1 MINSG
6 KFVFGSGPQNEA
18 NMDSSEVLTTLIL
31 CGFMGALGQGVRAAV
46 GLKSAA
52 TLAAQNPSQHTEFDV
67 AYFTLSLMIGF
78 TAGILAGL
86 AIGLNKLAKIDPND
100 PKLLLAIVAAGY
112 AGTDFIEN
120 AFTNLVP
127 RSVTPPQFRVG
138 DEASHPA
145 DRAPSKGNLKSLP
158 LSSRAGKAPS
168 YVQMI
173 DNADLSAALKVV
185 APRVNTNIWVPALSP
200 SFLKFDLTTDRR
212 VAAAVGQFLVEAG
225 DSFQEL
231 AEDLDYTSA
240 TRIAEVYPNEF
251 STAEDAEPFV
261 RRPEA
266 LANRV
271 YANKLGNRG
280 EASGDGWRFRGRGLI
295 QITGRDDYTEFGST
309 LGMTPEEAAAYCE
322 QPVGA
327 AMSGCWYLASRG
339 CLVRADHWLISDI
352 TSSVNGAAMVGA
364 EQRREYSDAM
374 LKALGDWLTPA
385 DSFGTAKSRIVNSMT

>member
-1 MINSG
+1 
-6 KFVFGSGPQNEA
+6 
-18 NMDSSEVLTTLIL
+18 MDSSEVLTTLIL

-52 TLAAQNPSQHTEFDV
+52 TLAAQNPSQQTEFDV

-86 AIGLNKLAKIDPND
+86 AIGLEKFAKIDPND
-100 PKLLLAIVAAGY
+100 PKLLLAIIAAGY

-127 RSVTPPQFRVG
+127 KIRTPPQVPTG
-138 DEASHPA
+138 DEVSHPA
-145 DRAPSKGNLKSLP
+145 NRGPSKRYLKSIP
-158 LSSRAGKAPS
+158 PSSRETEVPS
-168 YVQMI
+168 YVQTI
-173 DNADLSAALKVV
+173 DNADLRAALKVV
-185 APRVNTNIWVPALSP
+185 APRVTLNIWVPALSY
-200 SFLKFDLTTDRR
+200 SFLRFDLTTDRR
-212 VAAAVGQFLVEAG
+212 IAAAIGQFLVEAG

-240 TRIAEVYPNEF
+240 TRISEVYPSEF
-251 STAEDAEPFV
+251 PTVEDAEPFV
-261 RRPEA
+261 RRPKA
-266 LANRV
+266 FANRV

-309 LGMTPEEAAAYCE
+309 LGMTAEEAAVYCE

-339 CLVRADHWLISDI
+339 CLVRADHWLISEI
-352 TSSVNGAAMVGA
+352 TRLVNGPAMLDAG
-364 EQRREYSDAM
+364 ERLEYSNAM
-374 LKALGDWLTPA
+374 LKALG
-385 DSFGTAKSRIVNSMT
+385 G

>member
-1 MINSG
+1 
-6 KFVFGSGPQNEA
+6 
-18 NMDSSEVLTTLIL
+18 MDSFGVLTTIIL

-52 TLAAQNPSQHTEFDV
+52 TLAAQHPSQQTEFDA

-78 TAGILAGL
+78 TAGILAGFL
-86 AIGLNKLAKIDPND
+86 IGLDKFAKIDPND

-127 RSVTPPQFRVG
+127 KSIRPPQLHAR
-138 DEASHPA
+138 DESPPIAA
-145 DRAPSKGNLKSLP
+145 KAPSKKKLIRETDRPSP
-158 LSSRAGKAPS
+158 REVPS
-168 YVQMI
+168 YDQI
-173 DNADLSAALKVV
+173 GDDANLRRALNFV
-185 APRVNTNIWVPALSP
+185 APRVNTNTWVPALSR

-212 VAAAVGQFLVEAG
+212 VAAAIGQFLVEAG

-240 TRIAEVYPNEF
+240 TRLAEVYPRDF
-251 STAEDAEPFV
+251 PIVTDAEPFV

-266 LANRV
+266 IANRV
-271 YANKLGNRG
+271 YANILGNG
-280 EASGDGWRFRGRGLI
+280 DEASGDGWRFRGRGLI
-295 QITGRDDYTEFGST
+295 QITGRDDYAEFGSV
-309 LGMTPEEAAAYCE
+309 LGMTAEEAAAYCE

-339 CLVRADHWLISDI
+339 CLVRADYWLISEI
-352 TSSVNGAAMVGA
+352 TRLVNGPAMLDA
-364 EQRREYSDAM
+364 EQRLEYSDAM
-374 LKALGDWLTPA
+374 LEALEG
-385 DSFGTAKSRIVNSMT
+385 